1 MSLEGILVSVDAA
14 LILAARVGLPI
25 VLLFAI
31 GYASERLSRAR
42 STDCGTGLTR
52 GLRE

>member
-1 MSLEGILVSVDAA
+1 MNLEGILTSVDAV

-25 VLLFAI
+25 VLLFTM

-42 STDCGTGLTR
+42 TTDYGTGLTR
-52 GLRE
+52 GLRK

>member
-14 LILAARVGLPI
+14 LILDARVGLPI

-42 STDCGTGLTR
+42 TTDYGTGLTR
-52 GLRE
+52 DLRR